1 MIRLATLKKHIL
13 QAAENILNKLSEGAP
28 IEVAG
33 AIFAMALYHLVLES
47 LNLHALA
54 CPLCG
59 EINLWGWGYY
69 TRYVV
74 YTIMYMGKPV
84 LFQVQIEIMRL
95 YCPRCEHAHAILPD
109 FLIPYQSHL
118 TDSQIRMLR
127 ELTALQKQVR
137 SHEKTAREGAAERI
151 AILNRYGYTKS
162 EAQNALRIFYRDKID
177 WLGVT
182 GAAEMDD
189 IEFLDRLLNGV
200 LRDPINLPP
209 KTSVDMA
216 IVETLNTWAL
226 LLAEFY
232 YAEKRSFGT
241 GFPDPPRRRHGEI
254 DTDYPRAKRPYLLS
268 VSD

>member
-1 MIRLATLKKHIL
+1 MLRGVTAKECL
-13 QAAENILNKLSEGAP
+13 QRAKESVSNLLREGAS
-28 IEVAG
+28 IQEAG
-33 AIFAMALYHLVLES
+33 AKFAVFLYDLVLGS
-47 LNLHALA
+47 LFFHSLA
-54 CPLCG
+54 CPCCG
-59 EINLWGWGYY
+59 STNLWGWAYY
-69 TRYVV
+69 TRFVV

-84 LFQVQIEIMRL
+84 LFQVQLKIKRL
-95 YCPRCEHAHAILPD
+95 YCPKCLHAHAILPD

-118 TDSQIRMLR
+118 TDCQIRMLR

-137 SHEKTAREGAAERI
+137 SHEKTSQQGAEERI

-189 IEFLDRLLNGV
+189 IEFLDRLLYGV

-209 KTSVDMA
+209 KTSVDMT
-216 IVETLNTWAL
+216 IVNTLTVWAL

-232 YAEKRSFGT
+232 CAERRSFGT
-241 GFPDPPRRRHGEI
+241 GFSDPLRRRHGKI
-254 DTDYPRAKRPYLLS
+254 DEDYKQAYRPYLLS
-268 VSD
+268 VPD